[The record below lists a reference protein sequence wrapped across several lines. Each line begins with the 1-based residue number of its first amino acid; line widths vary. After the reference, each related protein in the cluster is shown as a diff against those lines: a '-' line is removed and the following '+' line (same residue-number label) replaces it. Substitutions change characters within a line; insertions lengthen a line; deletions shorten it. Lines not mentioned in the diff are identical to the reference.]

1 MVKYKISYCEVD
13 NEGNKEV
20 GTIEAELDGVSLK
33 QFWDSFYNNHYY
45 KNIEWVKVDRID
57 ELRERR
63 LKELQEKYEQMN
75 MFDGAEV

>member
-13 NEGNKEV
+13 NKGNKKV
-20 GTIEAELDGVSLK
+20 STIEALLDGVSLQ

-57 ELRERR
+57 EFRERR
-63 LKELQEKYEQMN
+63 LKELQEKREQIN